1 MTLNNAGWSLL
12 DRGGRLETL
21 DRDEC
26 RRLLSSTNIGRL
38 GYCTDL
44 GPRMMPMNYTLVG
57 ESVTFRTGLDTEASP
72 QLFDHPIAFEVDQVD
87 EFLQSGWSVLVV
99 GNAQPLDEA
108 SLLLLDVGQSPEPWP
123 EGRRSLV
130 VQLPLTMMTGRRVH
144 PA

>member
-1 MTLNNAGWSLL
+1 ML
-12 DRGGRLETL
+12 DRGRRLEIL

-38 GYCTDL
+38 GYCAES
-44 GPRMMPMNYTLVG
+44 GPRMMPMNYTLVND
-57 ESVTFRTGLDTEASP
+57 SVTFRTGLDSEASN

-99 GNAQPLDEA
+99 GNAQPLDEG
-108 SLLLLDVGQSPEPWP
+108 SLLLLDVAQSPEPWP
-123 EGRRSLV
+123 EGPRSLV
-130 VQLPLTMMTGRRVH
+130 VQLPLTITTGRRVH

>member
-1 MTLNNAGWSLL
+1 MNLGNAGWSLL
-12 DRGGRLETL
+12 DRGGRMETL

-26 RRLLSSTNIGRL
+26 HRLLSSTNIGRL
-38 GYCTDL
+38 GYCADS
-44 GPRMMPMNYTLVG
+44 GPRIMPMNYTLVS
-57 ESVTFRTGLDTEASP
+57 ESLTFRTGLDSEASH

-87 EFLQSGWSVLVV
+87 EFLQSGWSVLVI

-130 VQLPLTMMTGRRVH
+130 AQLPLKMMTGRRVH